1 MHRPSFILE
10 DSGAPGASA
19 AQLYT
24 GDLNTASDL
33 GAGTEQSPASH
44 QSWQDRLAVWR
55 LLLMRGRR
63 VEWGSGDG
71 QTLPKDQKA
80 TNCCNGKH
88 QTRTKPGGFP
98 ARRKKYFVA
107 KSLFI

>member
-1 MHRPSFILE
+1 
-10 DSGAPGASA
+10 
-19 AQLYT
+19 
-24 GDLNTASDL
+24 
-33 GAGTEQSPASH
+33 
-44 QSWQDRLAVWR
+44 
-55 LLLMRGRR
+55 MRGRR

-98 ARRKKYFVA
+98 ARRENYFVA